1 MFVPDYV
8 GKIVDAFTEEDY
20 EGEEGVYLRLREW
33 MLILAFGAACTF
45 CSKFIFGLTGERL
58 GNALRKTLFNSII
71 RKDIAFFDSY
81 RTGEILSRISSD
93 TAVVQEGLTTSCTVV
108 VGAVAKI
115 LITIVILFM
124 YQPYI
129 CVILVVCILP
139 SILTTRWAL
148 GFMNKSAA
156 AG

>member
-1 MFVPDYV
+1 
-8 GKIVDAFTEEDY
+8 
-20 EGEEGVYLRLREW
+20 
-33 MLILAFGAACTF
+33 
-45 CSKFIFGLTGERL
+45 
-58 GNALRKTLFNSII
+58 LRKTLFNSII